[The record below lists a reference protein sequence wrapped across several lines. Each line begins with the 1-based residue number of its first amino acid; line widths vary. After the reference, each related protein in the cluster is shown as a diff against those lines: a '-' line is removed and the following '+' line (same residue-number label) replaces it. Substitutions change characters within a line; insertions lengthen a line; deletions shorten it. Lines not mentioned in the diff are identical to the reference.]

1 METENYET
9 SSESVSNFMRWIER
23 RLEQEVTANE
33 TYAKTTK
40 SSKPSVIPPQA
51 IDHTLSELERLL
63 VIKQVDSYRNN
74 GYSVVLACKLTGLHT
89 QTYNKWRKALN
100 LSRYK
105 RS

>member
-1 METENYET
+1 MKKNKELKDKKNYET

-51 IDHTLSELERLL
+51 
-63 VIKQVDSYRNN
+63 NN
-74 GYSVVLACKLTGLHT
+74 GDHDDF
-89 QTYNKWRKALN
+89 
-100 LSRYK
+100 RYD
-105 RS
+105 